1 MKELTYNDLF
11 KEISYFHKYT
21 IIEHEFRE
29 DVFLDHYLST
39 NIGDF
44 RLNLNYTTKSE
55 YAYTMRTVSGNFI
68 FHDIIFYLDK
78 NNKALSLY
86 YVNFSNKNEIKNSNE
101 KLSKEHKK
109 IYDLFFEI
117 NKNNPLK
124 IKEKVECF

>member
-11 KEISYFHKYT
+11 KEISCFHKYT

-55 YAYTMRTVSGNFI
+55 YTYTMRTVSGNFP
-68 FHDIIFYLDK
+68 FQDIIFYLDK
-78 NNKALSLY
+78 NDKALGLY
-86 YVNFSNKNEIKNSNE
+86 YVNFGNKNEIKNSKEN
-101 KLSKEHKK
+101 LSKEHKK
-109 IYDLFFEI
+109 IYDLFFWV

-124 IKEKVECF
+124 IKEKVESF